1 MTELLKKSLPIKKIQ
16 GKDLLV
22 DAHYV
27 DSDAPGPR
35 PAILYFHGG
44 FLVRQKFFWSC
55 NEKNRLGHGYRFMPS
70 SRTIVSMQVVGYL
83 YDEAIILRVQHAW
96 LALIGGAI

>member
-1 MTELLKKSLPIKKIQ
+1 LAANNSQKPSTMTEFLHTGVNHVKKSLPIKKIQ

-22 DAHYV
+22 DAYYV

-44 FLVRQKFFWSC
+44 FLVRQAFF
-55 NEKNRLGHGYRFMPS
+55 
-70 SRTIVSMQVVGYL
+70 
-83 YDEAIILRVQHAW
+83 
-96 LALIGGAI
+96 

>member
-1 MTELLKKSLPIKKIQ
+1 
-16 GKDLLV
+16 V

-44 FLVRQKFFWSC
+44 FLVRQKFF
-55 NEKNRLGHGYRFMPS
+55 
-70 SRTIVSMQVVGYL
+70 
-83 YDEAIILRVQHAW
+83 
-96 LALIGGAI
+96 